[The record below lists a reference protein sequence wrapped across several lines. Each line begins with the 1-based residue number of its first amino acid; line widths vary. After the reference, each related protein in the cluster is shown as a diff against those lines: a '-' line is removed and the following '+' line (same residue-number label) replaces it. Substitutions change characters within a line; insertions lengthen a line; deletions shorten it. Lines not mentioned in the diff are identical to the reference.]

1 MYRYRSSLDLVA
13 AAGVALLA
21 SAAVA
26 AHLPTAVTVIL
37 GIGLF
42 FAPGYVWS
50 EVILS
55 HRLPGVERVAVAAG
69 VSLMVPILGGFILY
83 GAGIPL
89 HRPAWVGILAAATII
104 GVVVA
109 AIARR
114 RAGPQDR
121 PRRASGRGLP
131 VLHVFV
137 FAAAAVV
144 AIGAIGLSV
153 VSAEAQKYP
162 GYTDLW
168 MTPIKKEPSKA
179 SLGVMNEQG
188 GTTRYRLK
196 LMRKGKV
203 IGTWNLTLANGQTW
217 QITIPYTLK
226 NLQVADL
233 YQLPDVS
240 HIYRQADNGE

>member
-1 MYRYRSSLDLVA
+1 MYRYRNNLDLVA
-13 AAGVALLA
+13 AGVIALLA

-26 AHLPTAVTVIL
+26 AHLPTPVTVVL

-69 VSLMVPILGGFILY
+69 VSLMVPILGGFAVY

-89 HRPAWVGILAAATII
+89 HRPAWIGILAAATII

-109 AIARR
+109 AIERR
-114 RAGPQDR
+114 LAGPQEQPRR
-121 PRRASGRGLP
+121 PRGRGLP

-137 FAAAAVV
+137 FGLAAVI

-162 GYTDLW
+162 GYTGLT
-168 MTPIKKEPSKA
+168 MAPIKKEPAKA
-179 SLGVMNEQG
+179 SLAVVNEQG

-217 QITIPYTLK
+217 QITVPYTLK
-226 NLQVADL
+226 TSEVADL

-240 HIYRQADNGE
+240 HPYRYADNGE